1 MKKKFYKLFIYTLL
15 VTFLGNV
22 SFAENNTN
30 NIEAVNEAINKN
42 TTNEVQESISEI
54 QENSK
59 KDEKFPII
67 DAFKPSENET
77 NKDIIE
83 ENIIVKGSVETNA
96 IMSLDDAIKL
106 ALANNPS
113 IMSAISNTEIYK
125 SKIGQAWSGYFPVFG
140 ASVGYDRTKMLMPM
154 MRNMKFDP
162 YNYYKTVTLSAESTI
177 FDFGKTKTEADIAK
191 KSFAAT
197 KDNLQATINDTIYAV
212 KESYY
217 ALLFAIQKEAVYQDT
232 VARYEMHLKQ
242 ANAYYNIGVKPKLD
256 VITAEYNLSNAKLGH
271 IKAKNEIEIAMASLN
286 NAMGLPEYSNY
297 SIDEKIKLKK
307 YEYKFDEM
315 ITKAY
320 DVRPELLAA
329 QKKAEASGLLVR
341 ASKRA
346 FTPDLKVAASY
357 NLGGI
362 KPDQDYGYAFGGSLA
377 YPITNLMLL
386 KKQVDEAKATAKK
399 DDADFQKVKQDVYLA
414 VKNAYLVL
422 FETEQTVPVTKNA
435 MLQAQEQYEL
445 ASGRYKVGI
454 GEIIEL
460 KDAENTYRNSQLD
473 YYNAILNYN
482 VAVANI
488 EKVVGIPIEQIA
500 KILESTDL

>member
-1 MKKKFYKLFIYTLL
+1 
-15 VTFLGNV
+15 
-22 SFAENNTN
+22 
-30 NIEAVNEAINKN
+30 
-42 TTNEVQESISEI
+42 
-54 QENSK
+54 
-59 KDEKFPII
+59 
-67 DAFKPSENET
+67 
-77 NKDIIE
+77 
-83 ENIIVKGSVETNA
+83 
-96 IMSLDDAIKL
+96 
-106 ALANNPS
+106 
-113 IMSAISNTEIYK
+113 
-125 SKIGQAWSGYFPVFG
+125 
-140 ASVGYDRTKMLMPM
+140 
-154 MRNMKFDP
+154 
-162 YNYYKTVTLSAESTI
+162 
-177 FDFGKTKTEADIAK
+177 
-191 KSFAAT
+191 
-197 KDNLQATINDTIYAV
+197 
-212 KESYY
+212 
-217 ALLFAIQKEAVYQDT
+217 
-232 VARYEMHLKQ
+232 MHLKQ